1 MTDITHHLSAEAL
14 AMFVRGDNAAVDVE
28 ALEAHVAGCPSC
40 ADRLRRE
47 ARLEVAMEDLAEQAT
62 FCPGCDRVTLDAR
75 CDHCGAA
82 LVPGG
87 YHIESVLVQ
96 TGHARVYRARDRDG
110 ELVAL
115 KELVFTQVPDVQTLT
130 FFEREAKLLAQL
142 DHPGIPRFVGSFI
155 EGEGVHT
162 RLYLAQEFIFG
173 ETLADRLAHHRFT
186 EAELRRIA
194 RDVLKILVYLQ
205 SVTPPVY
212 HRDVKPA
219 NLVMRDDGAIV
230 LVDFGAARDVGTTG
244 GASLVGTFGY
254 IPHEQLVGIV
264 DATSDLYGLGTTL
277 AHLATRRPPW
287 RSADRSQLLRDAT
300 LSDPFKAFVHRLAA
314 DQRAD
319 RFDGAAEALAALD
332 APAKPRRRVPAW
344 VALAAAAA
352 FVTVGTMMM
361 WVVDPAPP
369 TVVEDVE
376 PVKPPE
382 PPERSERVEPPE
394 TVRTPRL
401 PDTAAPQTI
410 ELGPRLPH
418 RHAALLRIGEAVV
431 AVGGEPSTSASDR
444 DVRILGEN
452 GEWNVLARLVEG
464 RNSGHTATWLEHGTF
479 LVLGGERGQGAEIC
493 SLEGW
498 CKRTAQPRF
507 SYEGHVAVRLQ
518 DRTVLVAGGV
528 RSPSAS
534 ERFLLEGRWVEP
546 KSLPRPSPIIGLTAT
561 RHGAVGYGIHLTRGH
576 TLVFKSRRGRWKES
590 QDLGMTRPQET
601 STWAARGVA
610 FTLSLP
616 PRLWDESGELQP
628 FEAPVR
634 VKMGTRLFDH
644 AEVGPIL
651 VGRNKLSFFDP
662 RLTSIPSHATMAHHG
677 RSIVALS
684 GPRIL
689 LAGDGE
695 RNATFDLPKPPPRS
709 KRKRRRR
716 PGEGSERFRAEAFYQ
731 RGKSALL
738 MGRLSEAEK
747 ALRACVAI
755 GGIPDCYRNLGVLY
769 AKQDDTPRAVHH
781 YRRYLELAP
790 DARDADRVRAML
802 RSAGV
807 P

>member
-1 MTDITHHLSAEAL
+1 MTDITHHPSAEAL
-14 AMFVRGDNAAVDVE
+14 AMFVRGDDAALDV
-28 ALEAHVAGCPSC
+28 ADLEAHVARCPSC

-47 ARLEVAMEDLAEQAT
+47 ARLEVALEDLAEQAT

-186 EAELRRIA
+186 EAELVGIA

-219 NLVMRDDGAIV
+219 NLVMRDDGSIV

-300 LSDPFKAFVHRLAA
+300 LSDTFKAFVHRLAA

-319 RFDGAAEALAALD
+319 RFDGAAAALAALD
-332 APAKPRRRVPAW
+332 APEKPRRRVPAW
-344 VALAAAAA
+344 VGLAAAA
-352 FVTVGTMMM
+352 FVGVGGVTM
-361 WVVDPAPP
+361 WAAVDRASSRVQEIAPAPKK
-369 TVVEDVE
+369 VER
-376 PVKPPE
+376 PQA
-382 PPERSERVEPPE
+382 
-394 TVRTPRL
+394 VRAPRL
-401 PDTAAPQTI
+401 PDTAAPQTMH
-410 ELGPRLPH
+410 LGPRLPH
-418 RHAALLRIGEAVV
+418 RHAALLRIEEAVV
-431 AVGGEPSTSASDR
+431 AVGGAPSTSASDK

-452 GEWNVLARLVEG
+452 GEWRVLARLVEG
-464 RNSGHTATWLEHGTF
+464 RKSGHTATWLEFDTF
-479 LVLGGERGQGAEIC
+479 LVLGGESGQGAEIC
-493 SLEGW
+493 SLDGW

-507 SYEGHVAVRLQ
+507 DYEGHVAVRLQ
-518 DRTVLVAGGV
+518 DRSVLVAGGV

-534 ERFLLEGRWVEP
+534 ERFLFDGTWVEP

-561 RHGAVGYGIHLTRGH
+561 RHGAVGYGIHHTRGH
-576 TLVFKSRRGRWKES
+576 TLVFEGRRGRWKES
-590 QDLGMTRPQET
+590 RDLGMIRPQET

-610 FTLSLP
+610 FTLSVP

-651 VGRNKLSFFDP
+651 VSPNKLRFVDE
-662 RLTSIPSHATMAHHG
+662 RLSSVPSDASMGHHG
-677 RSIVALS
+677 RGIVALS

-689 LAGDGE
+689 FAGDGE
-695 RNATFDLPKPPPRS
+695 RNATFDLPKPPPEAKP
-709 KRKRRRR
+709 KRLRRT
-716 PGEGSERFRAEAFYQ
+716 GEGSERSRAEELYQ

-738 MGRLSEAEK
+738 RGHHNEAED
-747 ALRACVAI
+747 ALLACVAI
-755 GGIPDCYRNLGVLY
+755 GGLPDCHRNLGVLY
-769 AKQDDTPRAVHH
+769 ARQDDTPQAVHH
-781 YRRYLELAP
+781 YRRYIELAP

-802 RSAGV
+802 RIAE
-807 P
+807 PP